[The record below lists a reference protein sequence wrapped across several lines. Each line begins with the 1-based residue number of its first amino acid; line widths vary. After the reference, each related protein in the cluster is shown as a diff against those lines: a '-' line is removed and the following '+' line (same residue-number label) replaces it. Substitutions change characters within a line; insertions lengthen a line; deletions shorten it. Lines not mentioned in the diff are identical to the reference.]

1 MGDFSPQNDA
11 IYLQRLNEVEA
22 TLKHVDA
29 KLAKIYIAV
38 IGDEKFDQKG
48 IIDRLKTAEGKI
60 EEFSALKNKLAG
72 AFLVGGAAWTLIW
85 EIIRPFIFKN

>member
-1 MGDFSPQNDA
+1 MGDVPTQNEGV
-11 IYLQRLNEVEA
+11 YLQRLNEVET

-48 IIDRLKTAEGKI
+48 IIDRLKKAESKI
-60 EEFSALKNKLAG
+60 DEFSVLKNKLAG
-72 AFLVGGAAWTLIW
+72 AFVVGGAVWTFIW
-85 EIIRPFIFKN
+85 EMIRPLLLKN

>member
-1 MGDFSPQNDA
+1 MGDVATQNDG
-11 IYLQRLNEVEA
+11 IYLQRLNEVET

-48 IIDRLKTAEGKI
+48 IIDRLKSAEGKI
-60 EEFSALKNKLAG
+60 EDLSALKNKLAG
-72 AFLVGGAAWTLIW
+72 AFVVGGAVWTFIW
-85 EIIRPFIFKN
+85 ELVRPLILKN